1 MMCYRP
7 LLAEELI
14 PSLFDAF
21 IRKQTVT
28 QCWRKR
34 GGVWRIEYDPFV
46 DDWSKA
52 DYQALLSS
60 LRRTLAGQGA
70 VYGAFDGHLLKGFVS
85 IEGTKLGSR
94 AQYMDLSHLYVSQEL
109 RGRGIGARLFSLAK
123 QFARSHKAAKLYLSA
138 HSAVESQA
146 FYHAMGCVEAEEYDA
161 AHVNAEPYDCQL
173 EYRL

>member
-7 LLAEELI
+7 LLEEELI

-85 IEGTKLGSR
+85 IEGTKLGSIAR
-94 AQYMDLSHLYVSQEL
+94 A
-109 RGRGIGARLFSLAK
+109 ARP
-123 QFARSHKAAKLYLSA
+123 RHRRT
-138 HSAVESQA
+138 AVFPCQA
-146 FYHAMGCVEAEEYDA
+146 VCTQ
-161 AHVNAEPYDCQL
+161 P
-173 EYRL
+173 

>member
-7 LLAEELI
+7 LLEEELI

-60 LRRTLAGQGA
+60 LRRTLAGSM
-70 VYGAFDGHLLKGFVS
+70 YRKS
-85 IEGTKLGSR
+85 C
-94 AQYMDLSHLYVSQEL
+94 
-109 RGRGIGARLFSLAK
+109 
-123 QFARSHKAAKLYLSA
+123 AAAASA
-138 HSAVESQA
+138 HGCFPLPSSL
-146 FYHAMGCVEAEEYDA
+146 HAAIRLQSCIFPPIPLWKARPSIMPWA
-161 AHVNAEPYDCQL
+161 A
-173 EYRL
+173 